1 MRKIAMLLA
10 VVMLLGLALTGCN
23 GTTGSSAPQQSSAAG
38 QDNSNAENPGDNS
51 DPYANIDLGQEEK
64 VVVYV
69 TASEPNAMAE
79 VLKLVNEKTKAAINT
94 TMELYFIPSS
104 ERTTKYPLVMAGGD
118 QVDLIYTA
126 NWCYYQEQVNK
137 AGFKELTED
146 FLKEYMPQTW
156 ATLPEAAWK
165 ETHINGK
172 IYMVP
177 RNTAAIFPDRGPA
190 VNMDI
195 AEKYGYTADKINT
208 YEDFYNLL
216 MAIGTN
222 EVSNGMYAFYA
233 SASATLYDIGLRYR
247 FNLIN
252 NQASDYV
259 YYSQLNDPTF
269 QNPFFLHTSEQ
280 YKTYVMENAALAKA
294 GIWPSDAISNTNG
307 ITTLFTNKQS
317 ATAYNN
323 YYNGITTI
331 ANQRAQGMNVELFD
345 IYPENYRALRDS
357 YVGDGMAITTFCK
370 NPERAAVLLD
380 FIKNDRD
387 TYMLLAGGI
396 EGRHYVYDE
405 ATNTVSP
412 GEEAGDYEFDVWAW
426 GIRHKDFP
434 WPATDDERINAANKH
449 LKDTQ
454 IKDEEWPYWGFNFD
468 YNPVSA
474 EWAVISALITEY
486 GTSFNLGMFGEKTE
500 ETYEDFVQKLKDGGL
515 EAYMAEWNR
524 QRDEF
529 LANNQ

>member
-1 MRKIAMLLA
+1 MKKIAMLLA
-10 VVMLLGLALTGCN
+10 VVMLVSLALTGCGSTTASSKPQESTTS
-23 GTTGSSAPQQSSAAG
+23 GTGAP
-38 QDNSNAENPGDNS
+38 DSNN
-51 DPYANIDLGQEEK
+51 PYAALDLSSKENI
-64 VVVYV
+64 VVYV
-69 TASEPNAMAE
+69 TASEPNAMTE
-79 VLKLVNEKTKAAINT
+79 VLKLANEKIEAAINS

-104 ERTTKYPLVMAGGD
+104 ERATKYPLVMAGGD
-118 QVDLIYTA
+118 AVDLIYTA

-137 AGFKELTED
+137 AGFIELTED
-146 FLKEYMPQTW
+146 FLKTYMPQTYSV
-156 ATLPEAAWK
+156 LPEAAWK
-165 ETHINGK
+165 ETNINGK

-195 AEKYGYTADKINT
+195 AQKYGYTADKINT

-216 MAIGTN
+216 LAIGTN

-259 YYSQLNDPTF
+259 YYSQLDDPKF
-269 QNPFFLHTSEQ
+269 EHPFFLHTSEQ
-280 YKTYVMENAALAKA
+280 YKTYIMENAKLAKA
-294 GIWPSDAISNTNG
+294 GVWPSDAISNTNS

-331 ANQRAQGMNVELFD
+331 SNLRAKGLNVELFD
-345 IYPENYRALRDS
+345 IYPNNYRALRDS

-370 NPERAAVLLD
+370 KPERAAVLLD
-380 FIKNDRD
+380 FIKNDKE

-396 EGRHYVYDE
+396 EGRHYIYDQS
-405 ATNTVSP
+405 TNTVSP
-412 GEEAGDYEFDVWAW
+412 GAEAGDYEFDSWAW
-426 GIRHKDFP
+426 GIRHLEFP
-434 WPATDDERINAANKH
+434 WPATDDARINEANKH
-449 LKDTQ
+449 LKETQ
-454 IKDEEWPYWGFNFD
+454 VKDSEWPYWGFNFD

-486 GTSFNLGMFGEKTE
+486 GTSFNLGMSGDNTEKTYNE
-500 ETYEDFVQKLKDGGL
+500 FVQKLKDGGL
-515 EAYMAEWNR
+515 EAYMAEWNK
-524 QRDEF
+524 QRDAF
-529 LANNQ
+529 LANNK

>member
-1 MRKIAMLLA
+1 MKKIAMLLA
-10 VVMLLGLALTGCN
+10 VVMLFGLALTGCN
-23 GTTGSSAPQQSSAAG
+23 GSTSSSSPASSGAGQSGSGAAG
-38 QDNSNAENPGDNS
+38 DENN
-51 DPYANIDLGQEEK
+51 PYANIDLSKEEN

-69 TASEPNAMAE
+69 TATEPNAISE
-79 VLKLVNEKTKAAINT
+79 VMKLVNEKTKAAINT
-94 TMELYFIPSS
+94 TMELFFIPSS

-118 QVDLIYTA
+118 DVDLIYTA

-137 AGFKELTED
+137 AGFRELSED
-146 FLKEYMPQTW
+146 FLKQYMPQTW
-156 ATLPEAAWK
+156 AVLPEAAWK
-165 ETHINGK
+165 ETYINGK

-177 RNTAAIFPDRGPA
+177 RNTAAIFPDRGPM

-195 AEKYGYTADKINT
+195 AEKYGYTADKINS
-208 YEDFYNLL
+208 YEDFYNMLL
-216 MAIGTN
+216 AIGTN

-233 SASATLYDIGLRYR
+233 SSTATLYDIGLRYR

-259 YYSQLNDPTF
+259 YYSQLNDPKF
-269 QNPFFLHTSEQ
+269 EHPFFLHTSEQ
-280 YKTYVMENAALAKA
+280 YKTYVLENAALAKA
-294 GIWPSDAISNTNG
+294 GVWPSDAISNTNS

-323 YYNGITTI
+323 YYNGINTI
-331 ANQRAQGMNVELFD
+331 SNLRAQGMKVELFD

-357 YVGDGMAITTFCK
+357 YVGDGRANPTFSK
-370 NPERAAVLLD
+370 RPERAAVLRD
-380 FIKNDRD
+380 YNKHDRD

-396 EGRHYVYDE
+396 EGRHYIYDE
-405 ATNTVSP
+405 ATNTVSR
-412 GEEAGDYEFDVWAW
+412 GEEASDYEFDVWAW
-426 GIRHKDFP
+426 GIRHANFP

-454 IKDEEWPYWGFNFD
+454 VKDEEWPYWGFNFD

-474 EWAVISALITEY
+474 EWAVISALITEHDA
-486 GTSFNLGMFGEKTE
+486 SFNLGMFGDKTE
-500 ETYEDFVQKLKDGGL
+500 QTYEEFVRKLKDGGL